1 MARLKP
7 YFIAIFPIASV
18 SQISTLYAWNFKLN
32 KSNLTLQC
40 LNRNL
45 NQFKNIGKIVILLI
59 RPCHWSNSNWIRNY
73 LTRPYHRTT
82 HHLIIFFFCFEGIW
96 PYQIGFC
103 QDEKC
108 EINLISSKI
117 FLFLNVCVF
126 VRKYQTFL
134 SSFIWT
140 MKKCR
145 KNKLEEDLVVWIS
158 TEISDKLLMDFTVN
172 FAKDI

>member
-1 MARLKP
+1 MLDK
-7 YFIAIFPIASV
+7 SD
-18 SQISTLYAWNFKLN
+18 KL
-32 KSNLTLQC
+32 
-40 LNRNL
+40 
-45 NQFKNIGKIVILLI
+45 
-59 RPCHWSNSNWIRNY
+59 
-73 LTRPYHRTT
+73 
-82 HHLIIFFFCFEGIW
+82 
-96 PYQIGFC
+96 
-103 QDEKC
+103 
-108 EINLISSKI
+108 KI

-134 SSFIWT
+134 SSFIRT